1 MNKDLICI
9 TAHCPNEEK
18 RRVLHNLV
26 LSLQSIRKDFDLMV
40 ISHTPVT
47 FDVQENVD
55 WVVFDRDNELLT
67 DWKYQNQPWFSPHEG
82 KHIQSVFFGVGN
94 TYLTLHKQLITGYG
108 HAKTFGYNKVHFI
121 EYDAYFSDH
130 TEFYDNSRILDE
142 YDAVMY
148 TKKDALF
155 EINLQFGIGNFHSV
169 KIPTLSDKAFYF
181 NREMI
186 LNELEESSEKT
197 TEKRTQDL
205 YGENG
210 NKIFFK
216 DHNVIT
222 KNGNI
227 LRIVDFH
234 KGEFEMQWAVPFY
247 DQTTDNIDFIVW
259 NDSSDK
265 PCNIVVILN
274 DDKIIKFSNLE
285 KFNWSISSLG
295 KPNDVKNIKIIIND
309 KLKNNITLDE
319 SNIEMFK
326 KTNFVKYG
334 KS

>member
-1 MNKDLICI
+1 
-9 TAHCPNEEK
+9 
-18 RRVLHNLV
+18 
-26 LSLQSIRKDFDLMV
+26 
-40 ISHTPVT
+40 
-47 FDVQENVD
+47 
-55 WVVFDRDNELLT
+55 
-67 DWKYQNQPWFSPHEG
+67 
-82 KHIQSVFFGVGN
+82 
-94 TYLTLHKQLITGYG
+94 
-108 HAKTFGYNKVHFI
+108 
-121 EYDAYFSDH
+121 
-130 TEFYDNSRILDE
+130 
-142 YDAVMY
+142 
-148 TKKDALF
+148 
-155 EINLQFGIGNFHSV
+155 V
-169 KIPTLSDKAFYF
+169 KISTLSDKAFYF